1 MPNPIIDDSLT
12 AGELLALEPI
22 GEGIWRSI
30 LNQDNRAGAIFGGQP
45 LCQALWAAR
54 QTAPAWPAH
63 SLSAMFLRGGVVADP
78 VDYRVERLRDGR
90 RYAGRRVLATQR
102 GRAIFD
108 LLCSFHDPEEGP
120 EHEAGDISEVP
131 PPETLPD
138 LRAFCDAHADR
149 LPAMLLEVMRR
160 PFPVDIR
167 LADPEAI
174 FFGRESARSRDF
186 WFRMPTAA
194 ALPDPFAHEG
204 LLAFASDY
212 WLAGTASAGY
222 RPPPGRRGP
231 VIASLN
237 HSLWFHRAVDTADW
251 LLYRTDSPWAGQGRG
266 LARGLIH
273 DRTGRLVASAAQEI
287 SLRTL

>member
-1 MPNPIIDDSLT
+1 MTDDSLT
-12 AGELLALEPI
+12 ATELLALERI
-22 GEGIWRSI
+22 GEDSWRSI

-54 QTAPAWPAH
+54 MTAPPWPAH
-63 SLSAMFLRGGVVADP
+63 NLSAMFLRGGVVADP

-90 RYAGRRVLATQR
+90 RYAARRVLATQR
-102 GRAIFD
+102 GKAIFD

-120 EHEAGDISEVP
+120 EHDRGDISDVP
-131 PPETLPD
+131 PPEALTD
-138 LRAFCDAHADR
+138 LRVFCESHADR
-149 LPAMLLEVMRR
+149 LPTMLLDVMRR

-174 FFGRESARSRDF
+174 LFGGAPSPVRDF
-186 WFRMPTAA
+186 WFRFPTAS
-194 ALPDPFAHEG
+194 ALIDPFAHEC

-231 VIASLN
+231 AIASLN
-237 HSLWFHRAVDTADW
+237 HSLWFHGAVDAGDW
-251 LLYRTDSPWAGQGRG
+251 LLYRTDSPWAGHGRG

-273 DRTGRLVASAAQEI
+273 DRTGRLVATAAQEI
-287 SLRTL
+287 SLRIA